1 MTSEKKKNYNVF
13 NKDTI
18 LVVDFGSQYTQLIA
32 RRIREEG
39 VFCSIIPFNKADEF
53 LSVNNTK
60 AIILS
65 GGPASVLENQPP
77 KLSERIMKSGKP
89 IGLITMI

>member
-1 MTSEKKKNYNVF
+1 MTSEKKKNFNLL

-39 VFCSIIPFNKADEF
+39 VFCCIIPFNKADEF
-53 LSVNNTK
+53 LSVNNT
-60 AIILS
+60 
-65 GGPASVLENQPP
+65 
-77 KLSERIMKSGKP
+77 
-89 IGLITMI
+89 